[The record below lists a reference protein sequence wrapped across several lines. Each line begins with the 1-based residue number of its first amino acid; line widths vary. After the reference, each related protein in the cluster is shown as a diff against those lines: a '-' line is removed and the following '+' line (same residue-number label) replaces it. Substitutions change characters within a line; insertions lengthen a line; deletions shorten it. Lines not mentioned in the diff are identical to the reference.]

1 MSDFKFVAFVV
12 FLFIVFGAF
21 STIYY
26 ETQISYLTAQNTT
39 AQNTSEEIEVSSYN
53 QIKEMTDFE
62 TNSKYG
68 TMFLSGLGVLMFIII
83 IRFVRG
89 Q

>member
-1 MSDFKFVAFVV
+1 MSDFSFVAFVV

-21 STIYY
+21 TTIYT
-26 ETQISYLTAQNTT
+26 ESQSEYLIAQNIGVN
-39 AQNTSEEIEVSSYN
+39 NTSEDMDVSSYD
-53 QIKEMTDFE
+53 QITDMTDFE
-62 TNSKYG
+62 TKSKYG
-68 TMFLSGLGVLMFIII
+68 NMFLGGLGVLMVIVV

>member
-1 MSDFKFVAFVV
+1 MSDFKFIAFVV

-21 STIYY
+21 MASYSSSQY
-26 ETQISYLTAQNTT
+26 EYQQMQNASDSETSFDQITN
-39 AQNTSEEIEVSSYN
+39 
-53 QIKEMTDFE
+53 MTDFE
-62 TNSKYG
+62 THSVYG
-68 TMFLSGLGVLMFIII
+68 KMFLGGLAVLMAIII

>member
-21 STIYY
+21 MTVYTSSQA
-26 ETQISYLTAQNTT
+26 EYLQAGNVTG
-39 AQNTSEEIEVSSYN
+39 NTSDNLEVSSYD
-53 QIKEMTDFE
+53 QIKDMTDFE
-62 TNSKYG
+62 TNSNYG
-68 TMFLSGLGVLMFIII
+68 TMFLGGLGVLMFVVI

>member
-1 MSDFKFVAFVV
+1 MSDFNFVAFVV

-21 STIYY
+21 TTIYT
-26 ETQISYLTAQNTT
+26 ESQSEYLIAQSVGVN
-39 AQNTSEEIEVSSYN
+39 NTSQSMDISSYD
-53 QIKEMTDFE
+53 QITDMTDFE

-68 TMFLSGLGVLMFIII
+68 NMFLSGLGVLMVIVI

>member
-21 STIYY
+21 TTIYY
-26 ETQISYLTAQNTT
+26 ETQIEYIT
-39 AQNTSEEIEVSSYN
+39 AQNTSAQNTSENIEVSSYD

-62 TNSKYG
+62 TNSNYG
-68 TMFLSGLGVLMFIII
+68 NMFLGGLGILVFIVI

>member
-21 STIYY
+21 TAVYAD
-26 ETQISYLTAQNTT
+26 TQHDYLTAQNTSI
-39 AQNTSEEIEVSSYN
+39 QNTSENVEVSSYDH
-53 QIKEMTDFE
+53 IKEMTDFE
-62 TNSKYG
+62 THSNYG
-68 TMFLSGLGVLMFIII
+68 NMFLGGLGILMFVVI
-83 IRFVRG
+83 IRLVRG

>member
-1 MSDFKFVAFVV
+1 MSDFSFVAFVV

-21 STIYY
+21 MTIYT
-26 ETQISYLTAQNTT
+26 ESQTEYLIAQNVGVN
-39 AQNTSEEIEVSSYN
+39 NTSQSMDVSSYD
-53 QIKEMTDFE
+53 QITDMTDFE
-62 TNSKYG
+62 TKSKYG
-68 TMFLSGLGVLMFIII
+68 NMFFSGLGVLMVIVV